1 MASFISTL
9 LFLFIVVV
17 GNTPTVSQSS
27 DPSEPMCYDWGES
40 SDGAVSVLEGEAG
53 WLSCPLFSHPSVY
66 NYTSTQSTGHNL
78 FWYRL
83 PEGHDL
89 EQPIT
94 YSNKSSCS
102 KIAMRL
108 KVLRPDEVVRSSDCE
123 PPVAVATSQVVIP
136 VQEGKMLDCP
146 DLQDAAKM
154 ADGKLTV
161 TWYHL
166 CAEYPFWNSDRQ
178 QKGVSLQF
186 HVMLDPYK
194 GLYFCIV
201 HYQRKGK
208 TLNFTRSINVTAVYP
223 SSLPKVPSIL
233 HPAKDQVFTVKQD
246 SEVRLVC
253 KGLFP
258 YLDSWWDIWWTVD
271 GKTLDKLADHHRF
284 SKTNRRLNVD
294 YGDRTE
300 ESVLVIQDFQSTDL
314 NREYNCSV
322 KNERGFE
329 TRRAQLE
336 EEVSLPS
343 VELGCGLGVTLV
355 LMLLLF
361 VVYHV
366 FWLELLLLYRSW
378 FGTDERHTDD
388 KEYDVYIS
396 YARNSEEEQFV
407 LSTLR
412 RVLENELG
420 YSVCIFD
427 RDSLPGGTITD
438 ETLSFVARSRRLL
451 VVVSPGYA
459 SQGSQALLELKA
471 GIDGMALGGHLRV
484 ILVQYKPVQRQGW
497 VRELRRA
504 RVALSLVRWQGDK
517 SRELTSRFWKRLRV
531 ELPVRRISCREEEE
545 SNLSETILRS
555 MQRSRRLLFVLSP
568 DFLAEKSFSLLEC
581 RLGLYLQHGHQAS
594 VVAVVYRSVSK
605 LPCVEVAQLR
615 QAAATTVTWR
625 GGRSEPRRSRFWLR
639 LRLALPVRPLAM
651 GRRLIDSTSSHSDLA
666 ALALQ
671 RAQRIQK
678 QNQRDG
684 ANQSRRSRRAS
695 ANQSRG
701 DRQAPPTG
709 RGRVKRGEGSQH
721 SRSCSGCAGLI
732 GQVEDKGAELTVETE
747 MQQVSHDR
755 TEIQP
760 DPVPETEPTLIPDSV
775 HDTHSTPNPAPVPD
789 PASDPDSGSALPT
802 CEQDDDGAKRKQ
814 QQQQQMI
821 GSKLCQQ

>member
-94 YSNKSSCS
+94 YSSRLSKDRERLWLQPAAAADTGLYICMLRNKSSCS

-427 RDSLPGGTITD
+427 RDSLPGG
-438 ETLSFVARSRRLL
+438 
-451 VVVSPGYA
+451 
-459 SQGSQALLELKA
+459 
-471 GIDGMALGGHLRV
+471 
-484 ILVQYKPVQRQGW
+484 
-497 VRELRRA
+497 
-504 RVALSLVRWQGDK
+504 
-517 SRELTSRFWKRLRV
+517 
-531 ELPVRRISCREEEE
+531 
-545 SNLSETILRS
+545 NLSETILRS